1 MGKTLDSIPR
11 SKTQEVEVK
20 NAVVTQNKPWRARP
34 TTKMPVRPLGR
45 GGAAVGVLVLL
56 GGLLAACGAS
66 TAPVKHSTKP
76 LIGFD
81 VARTSVPFFLAME
94 NGVRSGARTYGA
106 RVIIDN
112 ANNSATTQVDQI
124 RTMLNDGVKALIINA
139 VDAASV
145 APITLLA
152 KRDHVLVV
160 SPGTGIPGGAVY
172 ATVESNPVTLGE
184 QQAAELVK
192 ALTAKYGSPTGDV
205 VYAEGIMT
213 LNAGRGELKGFTS
226 VLKKYPSIHLIDTI
240 QGQFAEAPAYAAFRA
255 VLAAHPAVSGPGA
268 IVAAVGANDA
278 SAEGMAQAIKAAG
291 RFYPPSSPHHILV
304 LGTDGGPT
312 GLAYMKSGELDVIIG
327 QHPTE
332 MGSLSVKF
340 ALAALKHI
348 PPPPNGHY
356 YTSTVV
362 ITPANLNTVQ
372 IWGKTLS

>member
-1 MGKTLDSIPR
+1 MRHLGVVVGMGWTGHHTAAALFRRWRRVGAS
-11 SKTQEVEVK
+11 V
-20 NAVVTQNKPWRARP
+20 AVLAI
-34 TTKMPVRPLGR
+34 
-45 GGAAVGVLVLL
+45 L
-56 GGLLAACGAS
+56 GGVLAACGAS
-66 TAPVKHSTKP
+66 TVPAKKPSLP

-94 NGVRSGARTYGA
+94 NGVRSGAKTYGA
-106 RVIIDN
+106 RVIIEN

-152 KRDHVLVV
+152 KRDHVPVV

-172 ATVESNPVTLGE
+172 ATVESNPITLGE
-184 QQAAELVK
+184 QQATELVK
-192 ALTAKYGSPTGDV
+192 SLTAKYGSPTGNV

-226 VLKKYPSIHLIDTI
+226 VLKKYPSIHLVDTI
-240 QGQFAEAPAYAAFRA
+240 QGQFAETPAYDAFRA
-255 VLAAHPAVSGPGA
+255 VLAANPAVSGSGA

-278 SAEGMAQAIKAAG
+278 SAEGMAQAIKGAG

-312 GLAYMKSGELDVIIG
+312 GLSYMKSGELDVIIG

-332 MGSLSVKF
+332 MGALSVKF
-340 ALAALKHI
+340 ALAALKHV
-348 PPPPNGHY
+348 PAPPNGHY

-362 ITPANLNTVQ
+362 ITPANLNTVK
-372 IWGKTLS
+372 IWGKTLN